1 MFEVAVPAALGADGM
16 LLRSGAADLP
26 AGVLRCAGCPTLVE
40 AVHPHARIVAGRHV
54 EVRGHFRVAP
64 GHTHAITCPFDF
76 PRAAAR
82 IARAAPGIIR
92 PLPTGYAVKIP
103 APPARTFGPSGR
115 AWRPGR
121 GGTPT
126 TFLAAEAVVTI
137 GRVAAL
143 LRRFGGQH
151 AAPGAFTAAWGH
163 QAIDWP
169 EFCFDPASCVE
180 LVERLRARRWR
191 WPSAV
196 LFAAERAGQSKAGTT
211 WWAGQTT
218 DAHTNLDGE
227 RVGVRLTVRS
237 RAPGPVAT
245 LDLGADALAFGVWQL
260 YWPESQSNRRH
271 ARVVEAV
278 CWINQPW
285 QLAPAP

>member
-1 MFEVAVPAALGADGM
+1 M

-26 AGVLRCAGCPTLVE
+26 TGVLRCAGCPTLVE
-40 AVHPHARIVAGRHV
+40 AVQPHARIVADRRV

-64 GHTHAITCPFDF
+64 GHSHAITCPFDF
-76 PRAAAR
+76 PQAAAR
-82 IARAAPGIIR
+82 IARAAPGVIR

-103 APPARTFGPSGR
+103 DPPARTFGRSAR

-121 GGTPT
+121 GGAT
-126 TFLAAEAVVTI
+126 TAFLAVEAVVTI

-143 LRRFGGQH
+143 LRRFGGQD

-163 QAIDWP
+163 QAIDWH
-169 EFCFDPASCVE
+169 EFCFDSGSCVE
-180 LVERLRARRWR
+180 LVERLHAGQRP

-196 LFAAERAGQSKAGTT
+196 LLVAERAGQSKAGTT

-227 RVGVRLTVRS
+227 CVGIRLTVRS
-237 RAPGPVAT
+237 RTPGPVAT
-245 LDLGADALAFGVWQL
+245 LGLGGDALAFGVWQL
-260 YWPESQSNRRH
+260 YWPESQPNRRR

-285 QLAPAP
+285 RQHRDCRPSGEVCK